1 MRFQQPRATQRN
13 MPAFPFL
20 AVIAAVLTLLT
31 LLTVYTSQNL
41 TRTRRRLEESLRQE
55 GLTLIRAIDAGNRT
69 GRRMH
74 WTVNGLQALVEE
86 IGGLPKV
93 VYVSVIAAD
102 GTILAHSDSRN
113 IGERVSMDA
122 LELPAGMTMRTDI
135 MHDSQGDALAILVK
149 MTPFRPGQNGQPQ
162 GRGRGMH
169 MMEHADD
176 FPETAFARLGMSM
189 AEVEQI
195 RRSDLNEAALMFLL
209 LFVVGSAALYAI
221 VSAQNA
227 ATVKQTLR
235 AMQTYTQHVVNSM
248 ANGLISLNADGE
260 IVTVNRQARLMFGL
274 SPDEDVAG
282 KPFAEVLA
290 VHGLDLPAALR
301 QNDMLRERE
310 VICATAAGKTLP
322 LSLSASALTGDAG
335 ERLGAVLL
343 FRDLSEVRAL
353 QAQIER
359 AERLASIGRLA
370 AGVAHEIR
378 NPLGSLKG
386 FLQYFQRKLPL
397 DAQDKTYLSVMIQE
411 VDRLN
416 AVVSNL
422 LEFAR
427 PKEPTLEA
435 CDVTEILRHA
445 LTLLA
450 QDAAAKQARIHRD
463 FPDELPPMRLDRD
476 QITQALLNLL
486 LNAIQAIDAEG
497 EIRVSAS
504 VSADSGSM
512 EITIGDTGAGIAPDD
527 LPRIFDPFF
536 STKKQGNGLG
546 LAIAHAIIERHR
558 GEISVESE
566 PGRGATFRVRLP
578 RSPQNVEAVA
588 VF

>member
-1 MRFQQPRATQRN
+1 MRFQQPRATRRN

-74 WTVNGLQALVEE
+74 WTANGLQALVEE

-102 GTILAHSDSRN
+102 GAILAHSDSRK
-113 IGERVSMDA
+113 IGERVSMNA
-122 LELPAGMTMRTDI
+122 LELPAGTTMRANI
-135 MHDSQGDALAILVK
+135 IHDSQGDALDILVK
-149 MTPFRPGQNGQPQ
+149 MTPLRPGQTQ
-162 GRGRGMH
+162 GRGRGMR

-227 ATVKQTLR
+227 ATVRQTLR

-274 SPDEDVAG
+274 SPDEDAEG
-282 KPFAEVLA
+282 KPFAEILT

-310 VICATAAGKTLP
+310 VIGATAAGKTLP
-322 LSLSASALTGDAG
+322 LSLSASTLTGDAG

-450 QDAAAKQARIHRD
+450 QDAAAKQARIRRD

-476 QITQALLNLL
+476 QITQALLNFL
-486 LNAIQAIDAEG
+486 LNAIQAIDADG

-512 EITIGDTGAGIAPDD
+512 DITIGDTGAGIAPDD

-578 RSPQNVEAVA
+578 RSPQNG
-588 VF
+588 

>member
-1 MRFQQPRATQRN
+1 

-74 WTVNGLQALVEE
+74 WTANGLQALVEE

-102 GTILAHSDSRN
+102 GAILAHSDSRK
-113 IGERVSMDA
+113 IGERVSMNA
-122 LELPAGMTMRTDI
+122 LELPAGTTMRANI
-135 MHDSQGDALAILVK
+135 IHDSQGDALDILVK
-149 MTPFRPGQNGQPQ
+149 MTPLRPGQTQ
-162 GRGRGMH
+162 GRGRGMR

-227 ATVKQTLR
+227 ATVRQTLR

-274 SPDEDVAG
+274 SPDEDAEG
-282 KPFAEVLA
+282 KPFAEILT

-301 QNDMLRERE
+301 QNDMLRECE
-310 VICATAAGKTLP
+310 VIGATTAGKTLP

-353 QAQIER
+353 QAQVER

-450 QDAAAKQARIHRD
+450 QDAAAKQARIRRD

-476 QITQALLNLL
+476 QITQALLNFL
-486 LNAIQAIDAEG
+486 LNAIQAIDADG

-512 EITIGDTGAGIAPDD
+512 DITIGDTGAGIAPDD

>member
-1 MRFQQPRATQRN
+1 MRFRQPRATRRN

-74 WTVNGLQALVEE
+74 WTANGLQALVEE

-102 GTILAHSDSRN
+102 GAILAHSDSRK
-113 IGERVSMDA
+113 IGERVSMNA
-122 LELPAGMTMRTDI
+122 LELPAGTTMRTDI
-135 MHDSQGDALAILVK
+135 IHDSQGDALDILVK
-149 MTPFRPGQNGQPQ
+149 MTPLRPGQTQ
-162 GRGRGMH
+162 GRGRGMR

-227 ATVKQTLR
+227 ATVRQTLR

-274 SPDEDVAG
+274 SPDEDAEG
-282 KPFAEVLA
+282 KPFAEILT

-301 QNDMLRERE
+301 QNDMLRECE
-310 VICATAAGKTLP
+310 VIGATTAGKTLP

-353 QAQIER
+353 QAQVER

-427 PKEPTLEA
+427 PKEPTLQA

-450 QDAAAKQARIHRD
+450 QDAAAKQARIRRD

-476 QITQALLNLL
+476 QITQALLNFL
-486 LNAIQAIDAEG
+486 LNAIQAIDADG

-504 VSADSGSM
+504 VSADSGSID
-512 EITIGDTGAGIAPDD
+512 ITIGDTGAGIAPDD

-566 PGRGATFRVRLP
+566 LGRGATFRIRLP
-578 RSPQNVEAVA
+578 RSPQNG
-588 VF
+588 

>member
-1 MRFQQPRATQRN
+1 MRFRQPRATRRN

-74 WTVNGLQALVEE
+74 WTANGLQALVEE

-102 GTILAHSDSRN
+102 GAILAHSDSRK
-113 IGERVSMDA
+113 IGERVSMNA
-122 LELPAGMTMRTDI
+122 LELPAGTTMRANI
-135 MHDSQGDALAILVK
+135 IHDSQGDALDILVK
-149 MTPFRPGQNGQPQ
+149 MTPLRPGQTQ
-162 GRGRGMH
+162 GRGRGMR

-227 ATVKQTLR
+227 ATVRQTLR

-274 SPDEDVAG
+274 SPDEDAEG
-282 KPFAEVLA
+282 KPFAEILT

-301 QNDMLRERE
+301 QNDMLRECE
-310 VICATAAGKTLP
+310 VIGATTAGKTLP

-353 QAQIER
+353 QAQVER

-427 PKEPTLEA
+427 PKEPTLQE

-450 QDAAAKQARIHRD
+450 QDAAAKQARIRRD
-463 FPDELPPMRLDRD
+463 FPDELPLMSLDRD
-476 QITQALLNLL
+476 QITQALLNFL
-486 LNAIQAIDAEG
+486 LNAIQAIDADG

-512 EITIGDTGAGIAPDD
+512 DITIGDTGAGIAPDD

-578 RSPQNVEAVA
+578 RSPQNG
-588 VF
+588 

>member
-1 MRFQQPRATQRN
+1 MRFHQPRATQRN

-41 TRTRRRLEESLRQE
+41 TRTRQRLEESLRQE

-69 GRRMH
+69 GRKMH
-74 WTVNGLQALVEE
+74 WTANALQALVEE

-93 VYVSVIAAD
+93 VFVSVIAAD
-102 GTILAHSDSRN
+102 GAILAHSDSRK
-113 IGERVSMDA
+113 IGKRVSMDA
-122 LELPAGMTMRTDI
+122 IELPAGTTMRTNIIHAPQADV
-135 MHDSQGDALAILVK
+135 LEILVK
-149 MTPFRPGQNGQPQ
+149 MTPLHPAQNGQTQ

-195 RRSDLNEAALMFLL
+195 RRSDLKEAALMFLL

-227 ATVKQTLR
+227 ATVRQTLR
-235 AMQTYTQHVVNSM
+235 TMQTYTQHVVNSM
-248 ANGLISLNADGE
+248 ANGLISLNADGG

-282 KPFAEVLA
+282 KPFAEMLT

-301 QNDMLRERE
+301 QNDMVRERE
-310 VICATAAGKTLP
+310 VIGATAGKTLP
-322 LSLSASALTGDAG
+322 LSLSASTLTGDAG

-386 FLQYFQRKLPL
+386 FLQYFQHKLPL
-397 DAQDKTYLSVMIQE
+397 EAQDKTYLSVMIQE

-435 CDVTEILRHA
+435 CDVPEILRHV

-450 QDAAAKQARIHRD
+450 QDVAAKQARVLRD
-463 FPDELPPMRLDRD
+463 FPDELPLMRLDRD
-476 QITQALLNLL
+476 QMTQALLNLL
-486 LNAIQAIDAEG
+486 LNAIQTIDADG

-504 VSADSGSM
+504 VSADSGSID
-512 EITIGDTGAGIAPDD
+512 ITISDTGAGIAPHD
-527 LPRIFDPFF
+527 LSRIFDPFF

-566 PGRGATFRVRLP
+566 LGRGATFRVRLP
-578 RSPQNVEAVA
+578 RSPQNG
-588 VF
+588 

>member
-74 WTVNGLQALVEE
+74 WTANGLQALVEE

-102 GTILAHSDSRN
+102 GAILAHSDSRK
-113 IGERVSMDA
+113 IGERVSMNA
-122 LELPAGMTMRTDI
+122 LELPAGTTMRANI
-135 MHDSQGDALAILVK
+135 IHDSQGDALDILVK
-149 MTPFRPGQNGQPQ
+149 MTPLRPGQTQ
-162 GRGRGMH
+162 GRGRGMR

-195 RRSDLNEAALMFLL
+195 RRSDLKEAALMFLL

-227 ATVKQTLR
+227 ATVRQTLR

-274 SPDEDVAG
+274 SPDEDAEG
-282 KPFAEVLA
+282 KPFAEILT

-301 QNDMLRERE
+301 QNDMLRECE
-310 VICATAAGKTLP
+310 VIGATTAGKTLP

-353 QAQIER
+353 QAQVER

-450 QDAAAKQARIHRD
+450 QDAAAKQARIRRD

-476 QITQALLNLL
+476 QITQALLNFL
-486 LNAIQAIDAEG
+486 LNAIQAIDADG

-512 EITIGDTGAGIAPDD
+512 DITIGDTGAGIAPDD

-578 RSPQNVEAVA
+578 RSPQNG
-588 VF
+588 

>member
-1 MRFQQPRATQRN
+1 

-74 WTVNGLQALVEE
+74 WTANGLQALVEE

-102 GTILAHSDSRN
+102 GAILAHSDSRK
-113 IGERVSMDA
+113 IGERVSMNA
-122 LELPAGMTMRTDI
+122 LELPAGTTMRANI
-135 MHDSQGDALAILVK
+135 IHDSQGDALDILVK
-149 MTPFRPGQNGQPQ
+149 MTPLRPGQTQ
-162 GRGRGMH
+162 GRGRGMR

-227 ATVKQTLR
+227 ATVRQTLR

-274 SPDEDVAG
+274 SPDEDAEG
-282 KPFAEVLA
+282 KPFAEILT

-301 QNDMLRERE
+301 QNDMLRECE
-310 VICATAAGKTLP
+310 VIGATTAGKTLP

-353 QAQIER
+353 QAQVER

-450 QDAAAKQARIHRD
+450 QDAAAKQARIRRD

-476 QITQALLNLL
+476 QITQALLNFL
-486 LNAIQAIDAEG
+486 LNAIQAIDADG

-512 EITIGDTGAGIAPDD
+512 DITIGDTGAGIAPDD

-578 RSPQNVEAVA
+578 RSPQNG
-588 VF
+588 